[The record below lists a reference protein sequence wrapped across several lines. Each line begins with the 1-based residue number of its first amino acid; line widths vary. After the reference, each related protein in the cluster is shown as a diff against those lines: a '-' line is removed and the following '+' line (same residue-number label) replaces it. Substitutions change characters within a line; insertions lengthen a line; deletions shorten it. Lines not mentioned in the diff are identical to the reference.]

1 MNRSSNIRES
11 FNEAAALQL
20 LPRIAPSSYA
30 PSMATV
36 VASDVKREVSRQAW
50 EEMKPRIQQLYMD
63 QNRPFPHVA
72 RALREEYGFEP
83 TYAQNLVPYLL
94 EMEVLN
100 LVRRLM
106 V

>member
-50 EEMKPRIQQLYMD
+50 EEMKHRIQQLYID

-83 TYAQNLVPYLL
+83 TYAQNLVLYFL
-94 EMEVLN
+94 
-100 LVRRLM
+100 RWKY
-106 V
+106 

>member
-1 MNRSSNIRES
+1 MNRHSNTRES

-20 LPRIAPSSYA
+20 LPHIAPSSYI

-36 VASDVKREVSRQAW
+36 VASDVNREVSREAW

-63 QNRPFPHVA
+63 QNKPFPRVA

-83 TYAQNLVPYLL
+83 TYAQNLFPDFP
-94 EMEVLN
+94 
-100 LVRRLM
+100 
-106 V
+106 